1 MQSEISKLKD
11 QMHDLDSKFSRKLET
26 LQNFETVESSES
38 KINEIHDTLHEFQQ
52 ELEEVRAA
60 LGLFS
65 NSELDYDWLDLAVCL
80 KTVHRH

>member
-38 KINEIHDTLHEFQQ
+38 KINEIHDTLHVFQQ

-65 NSELDYDWLDLAVCL
+65 NSELNNL
-80 KTVHRH
+80 